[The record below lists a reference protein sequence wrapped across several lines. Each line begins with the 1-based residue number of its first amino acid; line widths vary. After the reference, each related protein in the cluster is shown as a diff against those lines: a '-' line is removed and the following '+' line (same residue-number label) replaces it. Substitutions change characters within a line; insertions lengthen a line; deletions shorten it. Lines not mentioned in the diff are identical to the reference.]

1 MEKEGEQV
9 AEKVKRQMECMGY
22 RVGIL
27 NGNDLIN
34 KALSIPKNIIEINKS
49 IKEILLKYRIDYM
62 VMEEHIYTF
71 YLKALQ
77 LMV

>member
-34 KALSIPKNIIEINKS
+34 KALSIPKNIL
-49 IKEILLKYRIDYM
+49 IKVLSGM
-62 VMEEHIYTF
+62 N
-71 YLKALQ
+71 
-77 LMV
+77 